1 MERRLLKKGLL
12 SVLFFLV
19 TLNLSQV
26 YAAGLL
32 KPVNGGASTVRMA
45 SHHVAV
51 TINNGFTRTEV
62 DQVFTNTGTRDLE
75 AVYSFPVPVNASL
88 SELSLWIDGREVTGE
103 VMEKAAAA
111 KVYQEQKAKGND
123 TALAEKKEYV
133 AFNISVSPV
142 RANKDTRVRL
152 VYYQPVELDLN
163 IGRYVYPLAEGG
175 VDTVGNSFWEMD
187 SVVQSSFKFNL
198 KLKSA
203 YPVKDVRVPTYEN
216 KAVIKKTASENEA
229 GAGEI
234 YDISLNSG
242 SGTVLDKDI
251 VFYYR
256 LNDETPARVE
266 MVPYRGGDDDGSFMV
281 VITPGG
287 ELNKLKA
294 GTDWTFVLDVSGSM
308 SGDKMYTLGAGVVK
322 VINKMQPEDRF
333 RIITFSDYAKDYSGG
348 YLKATRTNVMNM
360 VRNVKNLRTG
370 GSTALYAGLEMAY
383 RGIEADR
390 STGIIL
396 VTDGVANDGP
406 SSDVDIVELH
416 EKYDVRLF
424 SFVIGNS
431 ANQPLLTKLAK
442 DSGGFSMN
450 ISNSDD
456 IVGRIIQAKSKLTHE
471 CLYNTELTISG
482 GDVYQLTPGD
492 IGNIYKGQQIV
503 MFGRYATPEPVE
515 IKLSGIIAGEKKV
528 WTCRMDFPEKDTDNP
543 EVERLWALSSIQDL
557 KSKILK
563 SPYNDSLKKKI
574 VDLGVDYSLV
584 TDYTSMVVVNEVD
597 MESMGLDRKNARR
610 ISKERRAQKKKD
622 KQPVKNYRKDNGSKT
637 SSRTVFRGFSAPN
650 IGTGPVG
657 PLFVVFALWMS
668 RRRKKH

>member
-1 MERRLLKKGLL
+1 MTKRFPKQGGVF
-12 SVLFFLV
+12 VLFFLL
-19 TLNLSQV
+19 TANFFQV

-32 KPVNGGASTVRMA
+32 KPVGGASSVRLK
-45 SHHVAV
+45 SHHVDV
-51 TINNGFTRTEV
+51 TINNGFSKTEV
-62 DQVFTNTGTRDLE
+62 DQVFMNTGSRDLE

-88 SELSLWIDGREVTGE
+88 SELSLWIDGREVSGE
-103 VMEKAAAA
+103 VMEKAAAT
-111 KVYQEQKAKGND
+111 KVYQDQKAKGND

-142 RANKDTRVRL
+142 KANKETRVRL

-175 VDTVGNSFWEMD
+175 VEVVGNSFWKMD
-187 SVVQSSFKFNL
+187 SVIQSSFKFNL
-198 KLKSA
+198 QLKSV
-203 YPVKDVRVPTYEN
+203 YPVKDVRMPTYEN
-216 KAVIKKTASENEA
+216 KAVIKKTTSENE
-229 GAGEI
+229 GSVGEV
-234 YDISLNSG
+234 YDVSLDSG
-242 SGTVLDKDI
+242 RGTELNKDI

-266 MVPYRGGDDDGSFMV
+266 MVPYRAGGEDGSFMV
-281 VITPGG
+281 VVTPGG
-287 ELNKLKA
+287 VLNKLNK

-308 SGDKMYTLGAGVVK
+308 SGDKMHTLGTGVVK

-333 RIITFSDYAKDYSGG
+333 RIITFSDFAKDYSGG
-348 YLKATRTNVMNM
+348 YLKATKTNVMNM

-383 RGIEADR
+383 KGIESDR

-431 ANQPLLTKLAK
+431 ANQPLLAKLAK

-456 IVGRIIQAKSKLTHE
+456 IIGRIIQAKSKLTHE
-471 CLYNTELTISG
+471 CLYNTELKISG

-515 IKLSGIIAGEKKV
+515 IQLSGIVAGEKKT
-528 WTCRMDFPEKDTDNP
+528 WICRAEFPENDTDNP
-543 EVERLWALSSIQDL
+543 EIERLWALSSIQDL
-557 KSKILK
+557 KSKIMK
-563 SPYNDSLKKKI
+563 SPYNDSLKKKV

-597 MESMGLDRKNARR
+597 MESMGLDRRNARR
-610 ISKERRAQKKKD
+610 ISKERRAQKKKAA
-622 KQPVKNYRKDNGSKT
+622 QPVKNNRQDTGGNNKSSKP
-637 SSRTVFRGFSAPN
+637 VFREFSAPN

-657 PLFVVFALWMS
+657 PLFVVFAFWLNR
-668 RRRKKH
+668 RRRK